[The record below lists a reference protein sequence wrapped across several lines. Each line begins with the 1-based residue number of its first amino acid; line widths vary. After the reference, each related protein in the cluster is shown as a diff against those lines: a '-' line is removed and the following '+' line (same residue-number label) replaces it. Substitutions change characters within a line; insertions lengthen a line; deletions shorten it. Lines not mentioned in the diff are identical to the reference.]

1 MGSSFGGYHN
11 PELIPAANPM
21 DQTAKALAI
30 KGQLQ
35 QQQMSD
41 IQLQQA
47 QQQQKDTETV
57 KRAFME
63 NKGDLDATIKTAA
76 ERGVSPQ
83 MLTQLQQHA
92 LDVKT
97 KVADLVTKQGAI
109 AQQQADLMQG
119 AHDAV
124 DKAPAEQK
132 PAIYQQQL
140 QALHRQNIDVSQ
152 MPQQYPGD
160 EQFKFIGATVQG
172 HAKQVAQAFEE
183 RKVSAEEMA
192 AQARKT
198 AADAAVGKSGPLA
211 PPVIPQLNQ
220 GLAARWNV
228 LNPGQPPPEWAQIQP
243 GAKKEDFDRAD
254 KLLQQVEQ
262 AQGVKAQQET
272 ANAARAAAQAQAAA
286 AKGTARGDKSYQFNS
301 GQLEKVA
308 APVDQAI
315 SRMGRLQDALAQ
327 NTPQADALI
336 APELLSV
343 MAGGAGSG
351 LRMNEAEIGRIV
363 GGRSKWETL
372 KASINQWSLDPSKAN
387 SITPEQRK
395 EIRALVSEVDT
406 KLKTKQAALEDAR
419 QGLLN
424 TDDPGQHRAIVAKAR
439 SKMTEVDQ
447 GENGGTGSGM
457 VRFKDSQG
465 GIHDIPA
472 ANLDKAKQRDPGLQV
487 IQQ

>member
-11 PELIPAANPM
+11 PQLIPAENPM
-21 DQTAKALAI
+21 DQYAKALQI
-30 KGQLQ
+30 KGQMQ
-35 QQQMSD
+35 QQQMGD

-47 QQQQKDTETV
+47 QQAQKDTETV
-57 KRAFME
+57 KQAFME
-63 NKGDLDATIKTAA
+63 NKGDLDATIKAAA

-124 DKAPAEQK
+124 DKAPADQK

-140 QALHRQNIDVSQ
+140 QALHRQNVDVSQ
-152 MPQQYPGD
+152 MPPQYPGD

-211 PPVIPQLNQ
+211 PPVIPQLNN

-228 LNPGQPPPEWAQIQP
+228 LNPGQPPPDWAQIQP

-254 KLLQQVEQ
+254 KMLEQVEK
-262 AQGVKAQQET
+262 AQSVKAQQET
-272 ANAARAAAQAQAAA
+272 ANAAKAAAQAQAAA

-395 EIRALVSEVDT
+395 EIRSLVSEVDT

-424 TDDPGQHRAIVAKAR
+424 TDDPGQHRSIVAKAR

-447 GENGGTGSGM
+447 GAGQAGGKIIVTAPDGSKHPFDTQAQADA
-457 VRFKDSQG
+457 FKQLA
-465 GIHDIPA
+465 H
-472 ANLDKAKQRDPGLQV
+472 
-487 IQQ
+487 IQ

>member
-11 PELIPAANPM
+11 PQLIQPENPM
-21 DQTAKALAI
+21 DQYAKALAI
-30 KGQLQ
+30 KGQVQ
-35 QQQMSD
+35 QQQMGA

-47 QQQQKDTETV
+47 QQAQKDQQTLGQLMV
-57 KRAFME
+57 K
-63 NKGDLDATIKTAA
+63 NKGDIDKVIQDAPDSGVMPNTILALK
-76 ERGVSPQ
+76 
-83 MLTQLQQHA
+83 QHA
-92 LDVKT
+92 LDVKA

-109 AQQQADLMQG
+109 AQQQADLMLG

-124 DKAPAEQK
+124 DKAPPDQK
-132 PAIYQQQL
+132 PAVYQQQL
-140 QALHRQNIDVSQ
+140 QALQKQNVDVSQ

-183 RKVSAEEMA
+183 RKVQAEEMA

-198 AADAAVGKSGPLA
+198 AADAAVSKSGPLA
-211 PPVIPQLNQ
+211 PPVIPQLNN

-228 LNPGQPPPEWAQIQP
+228 LNPGQPPPDWAQLQP

-424 TDDPGQHRAIVAKAR
+424 TDDPGEHRKIVANAR
-439 SKMTEVDQ
+439 AKMTAVDQ
-447 GENGGTGSGM
+447 GAGQASGKIIVTAPDGSKHPFDTQEQADA
-457 VRFKDSQG
+457 FKKLAH
-465 GIHDIPA
+465 I
-472 ANLDKAKQRDPGLQV
+472 K
-487 IQQ
+487 